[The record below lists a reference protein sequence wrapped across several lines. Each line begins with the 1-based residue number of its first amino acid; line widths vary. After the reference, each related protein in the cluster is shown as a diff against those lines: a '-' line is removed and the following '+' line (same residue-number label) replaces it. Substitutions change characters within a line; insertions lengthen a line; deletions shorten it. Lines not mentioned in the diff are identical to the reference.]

1 MPSAIHFY
9 RQEAAAPVDVRFH
22 TLDRLLTG
30 ESSDRSGSNQP
41 VTDQSEFFGIPR
53 GLGRATATTSATF
66 LPHCEQRIRGAAA
79 QVGILAV
86 GKDQGG
92 SAAFDPSGTAL
103 HHGRSEGRRARNP
116 ALIEDRAVT
125 GFQDNSLCLTRGVHI
140 VP

>member
-66 LPHCEQRIRGAAA
+66 LPHCEQRIRGASSLSVTFQPTRRTSASGSISRHA
-79 QVGILAV
+79 PQSHTARTRKSADAILASVVSMPRTLAV
-86 GKDQGG
+86 GL
-92 SAAFDPSGTAL
+92 SG
-103 HHGRSEGRRARNP
+103 RA
-116 ALIEDRAVT
+116 E
-125 GFQDNSLCLTRGVHI
+125 
-140 VP
+140 